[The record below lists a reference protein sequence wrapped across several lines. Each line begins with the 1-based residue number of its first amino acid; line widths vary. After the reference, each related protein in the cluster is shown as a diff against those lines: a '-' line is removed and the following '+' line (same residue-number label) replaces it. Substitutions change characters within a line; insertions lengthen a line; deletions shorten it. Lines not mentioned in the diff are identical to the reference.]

1 MENSA
6 SCQAHPLRLA
16 FLAPLWICLRW
27 IATALCPTSTRW
39 ITLSRLVT
47 GRPPSQWDAQLRI
60 LWICITSAVV
70 IPAQVYINIHPS
82 IDWSFFPSKFNF
94 LYFELGYLCR
104 SAWSDDY
111 DPHTKFVIV
120 TPLHSPAAAGGG
132 ASRPSHEPQRR
143 YCLTLTS
150 SHNAPAK
157 ALSMTSSPQQ
167 QTQQQQVL
175 AVTSG
180 PSPPPVVTTGL
191 LSQWEWI
198 ASSETCVRPYARY
211 Y

>member
-1 MENSA
+1 MDSDGAVPHEHTMN
-6 SCQAHPLRLA
+6 HFITTGHR
-16 FLAPLWICLRW
+16 
-27 IATALCPTSTRW
+27 TST
-39 ITLSRLVT
+39 IAVGCTAPDTLDLYHECSRN
-47 GRPPSQWDAQLRI
+47 PSSGI
-60 LWICITSAVV
+60 YKYT
-70 IPAQVYINIHPS
+70 HPS
-82 IDWSFFPSKFNF
+82 IDWSYFPSKFNF